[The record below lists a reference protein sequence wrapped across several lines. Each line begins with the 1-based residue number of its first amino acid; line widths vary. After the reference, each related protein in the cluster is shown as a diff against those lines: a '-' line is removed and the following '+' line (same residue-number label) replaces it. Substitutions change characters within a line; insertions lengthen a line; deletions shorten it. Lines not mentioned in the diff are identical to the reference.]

1 LEGLIVRQNDEDY
14 ENLIDKRKLLLRD
27 KTNYFK
33 QFNEFRVLTKTDLTF
48 IEKNIPKVK
57 YSQVLSDVS
66 EFWKYLMSDGVIYFL
81 I

>member
-1 LEGLIVRQNDEDY
+1 MRQNDEDY

>member
-1 LEGLIVRQNDEDY
+1 VRQNDEDY